1 MKCTQCNAPVT
12 LEEEFC
18 PYCGALNIAAR
29 QHIEDMKRF
38 SSDYSYTK
46 SEVMDNVTKQSKKHT
61 RILLLGSLIGLNII
75 GLALHTQYYDIQ
87 YEINQWKNKARA
99 SSYEASMAKLEENGK
114 YLEMYELYSRKDL
127 YGCSDSLESYTTVT
141 EMAYDYNQLK
151 ENIYYLYSDN
161 CEDISS
167 KSQAL
172 ENAASGIYEFYN
184 NYSYRDQEYF
194 KERFS
199 DKHLKAMEDMKDQMN
214 AILSSYCSF
223 DSKDLAK
230 LSDLDK
236 TELLLLLEK
245 RMNIYE

>member
-18 PYCGALNIAAR
+18 PYCGALNVAAR

-46 SEVMDNVTKQSKKHT
+46 SEVMGNVTKQSKRHT

-87 YEINQWKNKARA
+87 YEINQWKNKAQA

-127 YGCSDSLESYTTVT
+127 YGCSDTLESYTIVT

-151 ENIYYLYSDN
+151 ENIYYLSNDN
-161 CEDISS
+161 CKDITG

-172 ENAASGIYEFYN
+172 DNAASGIYEFYN
-184 NYSYRDQEYF
+184 NYSYRKQEYF

-199 DKHLKAMEDMKDQMN
+199 NKHLKAMNDMKEQMN

-230 LSDLDK
+230 LADLDK